1 MERTA
6 TFMRDREEAQ
16 RELMALSAETRLS
29 AWVLG
34 LLPLVVAGG
43 LFVMNAGY
51 ILLMWRDPMGKTMLL
66 TALALEVIGA
76 LLLYRLAK
84 SI

>member
-16 RELMALSAETRLS
+16 RELLALSAETRLS

-43 LFVMNAGY
+43 LFVLNAGY
-51 ILLMWRDPMGKTMLL
+51 VMLMWKDPTGRNLL
-66 TALALEVIGA
+66 LGAAVLEVVGV
-76 LLLYRLAK
+76 LMLYRLAK

>member
-1 MERTA
+1 
-6 TFMRDREEAQ
+6 
-16 RELMALSAETRLS
+16 MALSAETRLS

-51 ILLMWRDPMGKTMLL
+51 ILLMWRDPMGKAMLL
-66 TALALEVIGA
+66 TALGLEVVGA